1 MANSKA
7 DIRILVGAEGGATSG
22 GDLIKKELK
31 AYFKD
36 GIKIKVNLDDVSI
49 GSIKAKISD
58 QIASGQS
65 KAANTALNN
74 EFKLYNAQQRRIAQ
88 ERMYEN
94 INISIKGHGD
104 ARLKQL
110 GQQYALM
117 EKSSDAAKKIAK
129 QEYIAYNN
137 QQRML
142 AQERM
147 YANIDA
153 SVSGD
158 LKNDKNY
165 QDLKKYFTEL
175 EKVSAA
181 EAKRDANI
189 ARRTE
194 TINSRAR
201 SQMAS
206 FKQYLQTL
214 NPRVLSEH
222 MAEADLILEDFKDAT
237 ISVGDEAVR
246 SFEKGANGVKDFKAE
261 MKNLGAEGGNIFT
274 YLHGKLKTFIVYL
287 ASSGITM
294 GVVSGIK
301 NMIST
306 VRDLDKALTDLRIV
320 TGDSK
325 SAAQEL
331 LSTYNEMAQVLGS
344 TTSVVAKSADDWLRQ
359 GYNLVDTNQLIKD
372 SMVLSIVGQMDSA
385 EATSSLTA
393 AMKGYSLGASEA
405 IGIVDKFTRV
415 DLEAATSAGHLATA
429 LSKTAANAKISGLSL
444 NEVIGQLAVV
454 NETMKEAGE
463 STGTFYNTM
472 LSRMGSIKSGELVDP
487 ESAESLS
494 DVETTLSRL
503 GIALRD
509 SAGEFRN
516 FGDVLDDVGRRWET
530 FSLVD
535 QRAIAQSFGG
545 TRQQTRFF
553 ALMEG
558 WEQAQKYSEAAANSA
573 GTAMEKFG
581 AYQESLEAKQ
591 NRLTASF
598 ERFSQSIIDSG
609 LIGTFLDIQT
619 ALFNFGASVPDVI
632 KNITML
638 TTAVLA
644 TAAAIKAISVSSLG
658 KAIGGTFTRLYAS
671 LRGLPE
677 VLSSMK
683 SGVLSL
689 GEALEYL
696 NINKLAFGIGS
707 AVAIG
712 YGLYKLIDWLHV
724 SLDEQKQN
732 LAELSQNYKELQSQ
746 IGDVNDELSTT
757 RDRINELNSIETL
770 SIAEESE
777 LQMLQKTNDAL
788 ATQISLLEKKIAI
801 EERRLGDE
809 IVETFRSEFGDGLNL
824 TQSAIDQYVVDIP
837 IVLNLTADE
846 SNISAM
852 LAARKILQDFMISA
866 DSLEDFDY
874 YKEYIDDVDLSLIAS
889 AETLG
894 DYKSKLE
901 ALIKLTPEQTEVLLD
916 ITEALDLINKYLS
929 PENLSIDEAG
939 DAASQGIVKEYQDI
953 LQEAHNL
960 GVDLSK
966 TTYGNIDTNSRQIL
980 EWTEDNLSAYKEA
993 IESWGSTVDEMRGS
1007 FSTVFGGAEEFDGV
1021 EIAFS
1026 PILQTDSGAVLLT
1039 RDTVYQ
1045 YINNLIDSLGEGWT
1059 NEDLLALDIKGIE
1072 IDGQHVKGLIAD
1084 IGETAI
1090 KTSEAMHFT
1099 GNTGA
1104 VQDAFSAVED
1114 AANAAGMSV
1123 QAFIDKYGSSPDE
1136 TNSFSE
1142 GTAKT
1147 LSNLKTAI
1155 DAYKSVQSDLANNN
1169 EISVGTLES
1178 LLSTYSD
1185 LDDVISNYLKGA
1197 ATESD
1202 ILDELEQKYRTAAD
1216 AVGYTKDIT
1225 EELVS
1230 STTELIDSV
1239 QSALKSLQSAQD
1251 EYNETGFI
1259 SVDLVQELLK
1269 LGPEYLSTLIDEKGQ
1284 ISLNSKA
1291 VASLISE
1298 KTAYLKTLA
1307 AEQVASYATSSLQSA
1322 MAKTTKDV
1330 GSSAND
1336 AVSGIED
1343 ATRAMMDMSANAI
1356 SAAAGVSALDE
1367 ALNKLADQQGA
1378 EGIDL
1383 EAWKQDVIKYA
1394 NFVTLIVNSAGNR
1407 ISGWTGATSSSSK
1420 QSKYVVDIERFRD
1433 ALHRI
1438 DELSRKINTSQAK
1451 IDLVDKNDVAELER
1465 YTNQLIALYSEQ
1477 QKALHRL
1484 NNERDSAILEG
1495 ANRLRTLGFNVE
1507 YDPKAN
1513 SLFIKNLELLNKL
1526 GSNLKPEA
1534 ANKYRKEI
1542 EDLIKSITEWNKEN
1556 IDGSLEWLRIQK
1568 SISDLLD
1575 ESQDRKLDLI
1585 KEQRD
1590 GLNDVIDLT
1599 KQLIKQEQNDIIDAL
1614 KSQTDKYREIVE
1626 LKKRSLQ
1633 LTKDERSYQDS
1644 VDSKNTEISKLQA
1657 RIDALS
1663 LDDSR
1668 EAQSQRA
1675 SLLEQLA
1682 EKQKELTDI
1691 QTDYS
1696 DEKQQEAL
1704 DSEIDRFE
1712 DTQDAKIAEIKKF
1725 LDNNHALTKAAMA
1738 RIDRQGDAL
1747 FKDLLRYSLH
1757 YTNTTEAELT
1767 SMWANAKSAVEE
1779 YGSAMRALETI
1790 NARVDIAENKSGASS
1805 ASKNAVVA
1813 QMKANSEAWWSADE
1827 SEKNRLANLNKILGS
1842 SLGATIDKGVWW
1854 LNGKKLYDHT
1864 FHTGTPSA
1872 GRIPTPKQ
1880 NELWALVEKGE
1891 SVLTENQQNG
1901 LLGMFKN
1908 LTSNLN
1914 ISGDLTAI
1922 ASSML
1927 SSLKGASNGVASVD
1941 ASIRIEGPVSL
1952 DEEMKSFIKRYPK
1965 LVAEEVNKVLAKA

>member
-1 MANSKA
+1 MADNA

-117 EKSSDAAKKIAK
+117 EKSSDAAKKIAE

-206 FKQYLQTL
+206 FKKYLQTL

-222 MAEADLILEDFKDAT
+222 MAEANLILEDFKAAT

-246 SFEKGANGVKDFKAE
+246 SFEKGANGVKDFKAK

-274 YLHGKLKTFIVYL
+274 YLHSKLKTFIVYL
-287 ASSGITM
+287 ASSAITM

-393 AMKGYSLGASEA
+393 AMKGYSLEASEA
-405 IGIVDKFTRV
+405 IEIVDKFTRV

-444 NEVIGQLAVV
+444 NDVIGQLAVV

-494 DVETTLSRL
+494 DVETTLNRL
-503 GIALRD
+503 GITLRD

-516 FGDVLDDVGRRWET
+516 FGDVLDDVGRRWKT

-638 TTAVLA
+638 TTAILA

-757 RDRINELNSIETL
+757 RDRINEINSKETL

-788 ATQISLLEKKIAI
+788 ATQIRLLEKKIAI

-852 LAARKILQDFMISA
+852 LAARKILQDLMISA

-894 DYKSKLE
+894 DYKSKLD
-901 ALIKLTPEQTEVLLD
+901 ALIKLTPEQTKALLD

-939 DAASQGIVKEYQDI
+939 DAASQELGEIEVSLGDLSEPLSDVISKYDI
-953 LQEAHNL
+953 LNSVMKSFTETGKLTADDL
-960 GVDLSK
+960 SRILEVFGEDSSVDLTKNVAEYIAGMRTASELL
-966 TTYGNIDTNSRQIL
+966 D
-980 EWTEDNLSAYKEA
+980 DLSEAYKSDENRFTDSVKAKLSVMPDFFNGLTDTQKQAISSLSDSYGIDLDNFKDVESKKLQFQAEIIRQLAANYSEYTGASLDQLKAQLYGLQDGMRWLVPGTPAYLNAQKRIDSLKSTIDA
-993 IESWGSTVDEMRGS
+993 IE
-1007 FSTVFGGAEEFDGV
+1007 EFNTKI
-1021 EIAFS
+1021 ENIAFS
-1026 PILQTDSGAVLLT
+1026 GLNFNPE
-1039 RDTVYQ
+1039 
-1045 YINNLIDSLGEGWT
+1045 NFK
-1059 NEDLLALDIKGIE
+1059 LDPDPSKKTPVE
-1072 IDGQHVKGLIAD
+1072 RYVAD
-1084 IGETAI
+1084 IEKFRNALRR
-1090 KTSEAMHFT
+1090 
-1099 GNTGA
+1099 
-1104 VQDAFSAVED
+1104 VED
-1114 AANAAGMSV
+1114 TSRLIN
-1123 QAFIDKYGSSPDE
+1123 
-1136 TNSFSE
+1136 
-1142 GTAKT
+1142 TAKAKMA
-1147 LSNLKTAI
+1147 LVSEDDI
-1155 DAYKSVQSDLANNN
+1155 DALEEYTSKLTTLYK
-1169 EISVGTLES
+1169 
-1178 LLSTYSD
+1178 
-1185 LDDVISNYLKGA
+1185 
-1197 ATESD
+1197 
-1202 ILDELEQKYRTAAD
+1202 EQQR
-1216 AVGYTKDIT
+1216 
-1225 EELVS
+1225 
-1230 STTELIDSV
+1230 
-1239 QSALKSLQSAQD
+1239 
-1251 EYNETGFI
+1251 
-1259 SVDLVQELLK
+1259 
-1269 LGPEYLSTLIDEKGQ
+1269 
-1284 ISLNSKA
+1284 
-1291 VASLISE
+1291 
-1298 KTAYLKTLA
+1298 
-1307 AEQVASYATSSLQSA
+1307 
-1322 MAKTTKDV
+1322 
-1330 GSSAND
+1330 
-1336 AVSGIED
+1336 
-1343 ATRAMMDMSANAI
+1343 
-1356 SAAAGVSALDE
+1356 
-1367 ALNKLADQQGA
+1367 
-1378 EGIDL
+1378 
-1383 EAWKQDVIKYA
+1383 
-1394 NFVTLIVNSAGNR
+1394 
-1407 ISGWTGATSSSSK
+1407 
-1420 QSKYVVDIERFRD
+1420 
-1433 ALHRI
+1433 ALH
-1438 DELSRKINTSQAK
+1438 
-1451 IDLVDKNDVAELER
+1451 V
-1465 YTNQLIALYSEQ
+1465 
-1477 QKALHRL
+1477 L
-1484 NNERDSAILEG
+1484 NNERDAAIQSG
-1495 ANRLRTLGFNVE
+1495 VDKLRSIGFSVE
-1507 YDPKAN
+1507 YDSQSN
-1513 SLFIKNLELLNKL
+1513 NLFIKNLELLNKL
-1526 GSNLKPEA
+1526 GSNLDTKK
-1534 ANKYRKEI
+1534 ANEYRKEV
-1542 EDLIKSITEWNKEN
+1542 EGLIKNITEWNNEN
-1556 IDGSLEWLRIQK
+1556 VQGSLEWLQIQK
-1568 SISDLLD
+1568 SINDLLD
-1575 ESQDRKLDLI
+1575 SSQRRKLDLLKKQKDNLTGI
-1585 KEQRD
+1585 
-1590 GLNDVIDLT
+1590 VDLT

-1633 LTKDERSYQDS
+1633 LTKDEQSYQDS